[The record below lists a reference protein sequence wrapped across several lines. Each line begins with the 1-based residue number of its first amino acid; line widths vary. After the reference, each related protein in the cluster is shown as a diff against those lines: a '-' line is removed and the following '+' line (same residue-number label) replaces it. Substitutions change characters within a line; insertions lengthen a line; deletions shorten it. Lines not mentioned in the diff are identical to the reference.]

1 MCIPTLTELPLMSE
15 RDVYKRQDFDLD
27 TGEVCDALTVIYICG
42 DGAEEA
48 YRYPLTGEERAVL
61 RTRMDGYCMEQTGMG
76 LEEHRSQYLAE
87 TDGPAQGPRM

>member
-1 MCIPTLTELPLMSE
+1 MTPIASDIKTIECLFVACI
-15 RDVYKRQDFDLD
+15 RH
-27 TGEVCDALTVIYICG
+27 
-42 DGAEEA
+42 

>member
-1 MCIPTLTELPLMSE
+1 M
-15 RDVYKRQDFDLD
+15 
-27 TGEVCDALTVIYICG
+27 GEALS
-42 DGAEEA
+42 
-48 YRYPLTGEERAVL
+48 YPLTGEERAVL